1 VSEERTLVL
10 AIDFDDDLGRVGIK
24 TPIVGYKE
32 VLAAAEKY
40 ALARPQDADLNT
52 IFTALKV
59 YRDLKSEGHNVEI
72 ALVAGH
78 EKGGARAGLKLKE
91 RLESIVKHLGITSAV
106 VVVDSA
112 EDESVMPI
120 VESIVKVV
128 AVEKVVVEQ
137 LRGVEE
143 TYVLLGRYIKKALEE
158 TRFAKF
164 FLGVP
169 GLLILTYVLVAN
181 SPYSKYASALT
192 LTILGLIFVAKGF
205 GISAGISKWW
215 RASPITKLSL
225 MLTMV
230 SLSLTAV
237 ITYTTLYS
245 RGFAFDIISIAVY
258 INNIVPYAVVSV
270 IPLIA
275 GRIAFRI
282 LKRSFKVWREIMA
295 LAILAIIYQFFT
307 NMARIILASGTSN
320 LSEIMRLLN
329 ENYLIQTLILYIGII
344 MTVSVTMYAIE
355 KELV

>member
-1 VSEERTLVL
+1 MNVERTLVL

-24 TPIVGYKE
+24 TPIIGYEE

-59 YRDLKSEGHNVEI
+59 YRDLRNEGHDVEI

-91 RLESIVKHLGITSAV
+91 RLENVIKHLGVTSAV

-120 VESIVKVV
+120 VESIIKVV

-158 TRFAKF
+158 RRFAKF

-181 SPYSKYASALT
+181 SPYSKYASVLT
-192 LTILGLIFVAKGF
+192 LTILGLVFVAKGF
-205 GISAGISKWW
+205 GISASISKWW

-225 MLTMV
+225 MLTMI

-258 INNIVPYAVVSV
+258 INNILPYAVVSV

-329 ENYLIQTLILYIGII
+329 ENYLIQTLILYIVII

-355 KELV
+355 RELV